1 MSLRYMVLIAIWAML
16 IAAATSW
23 LVVRAAKEYYTTEGQ
38 MLVDR
43 HLAHEASETHSRPW
57 AHADDG
63 LVAADLPDFVL
74 AASRSTPAVV
84 FIESTTESEET
95 VFFMPRTGVSTG
107 SGVLISPDG
116 YIATNNHVVEK
127 SKRLRVVL
135 NDNREFEAKWIGSD
149 PTTDL
154 ALLKIEGDQLP
165 YLRFGNSDSAQIGEW
180 VLAVGNPLRLQSTVT
195 AGIISAK
202 ARNINILNH
211 QKYRIESFIQTDAA
225 VNPGNSGGALVN
237 RSGELVGINT
247 AILSQTGRY
256 EGYSFSIPSNLVK
269 KVIFDIRDY
278 GTVQRGLLG
287 VVIEELDDQRAKSY
301 GLEKVE
307 GVLISSTTPGGA
319 ADEAGLKAEDIILSV
334 DGRSVNSVPELQ
346 EIIGRMRPGVKVRL
360 GYWRDKKRMKAD
372 AVLKNHVNSV
382 SAITTSQDP
391 LFLELGMEVRD
402 LTPEESAQLKRK
414 GVKVT
419 SIYSNS
425 IIEAT
430 NMAPDYIITSANGK
444 RIRTTDELLV
454 VLKGAKEEEEEVVLN
469 GFYENYD
476 GNYPYRFYLSR

>member
-1 MSLRYMVLIAIWAML
+1 ML
-16 IAAATSW
+16 VSAATSW
-23 LVVRAAKEYYTTEGQ
+23 FVLRASKDFYGIEGHRIGGGSLVVET
-38 MLVDR
+38 
-43 HLAHEASETHSRPW
+43 SETQSMPW
-57 AHADDG
+57 PLSVGAP
-63 LVAADLPDFVL
+63 AAAGLPDFVL

-84 FIESTTESEET
+84 FIESTTESDET

-116 YIATNNHVVEK
+116 HIATNNHVVEK

-165 YLRFGNSDSAQIGEW
+165 YLRFGNSDSAQVGEW

-237 RSGELVGINT
+237 RSGELIGINT

-287 VVIEELDDQRAKSY
+287 VVIEELDDQRAKAY
-301 GLEKVE
+301 GLTKVE
-307 GVLISSTTPGGA
+307 GVLITSTTPGGA
-319 ADEAGLKAEDIILSV
+319 AAEAGLKAEDIILNV
-334 DGRSVNSVPELQ
+334 DGRAIKSVPELQ

-360 GYWRDKKRMKAD
+360 GYWRNNKRMDTD

-382 SAITTSQDP
+382 SAIMTSQDP

-402 LTPEESAQLKRK
+402 LTPEESLQLKRK

-444 RIRTTDELLV
+444 RIRTTEELL
-454 VLKGAKEEEEEVVLN
+454 KELQDSGNEVVLN
-469 GFYENYD
+469 GFYENYE

>member
-1 MSLRYMVLIAIWAML
+1 MVLIAIWAML